1 MDDPE
6 TIKAKSAT
14 SQNQLP
20 TKDSNAS
27 MPSPVVNLLSPADGA
42 TLSAS
47 TRSMPPSSHP
57 SPPASS
63 DATRKVTRTPGG
75 FIGKYI
81 KAYFASL
88 LTVGVIMPVVASLI
102 AVGLYLASGSPIP
115 LFGLQSNSPWYVPL
129 YGSLLAVILWLAV
142 AIPFSTLCTA
152 QGANS
157 RNYNLLRSR
166 LHQLK
171 ASLGLKDYAD
181 GSYEEINSIET
192 VMNHAGFNEH
202 NKHQRDVL
210 KEAYACCIDIS
221 RKLYKSPAGLPWI
234 IGTGY
239 NSAWALLHHA
249 EEVMIEVQDVEN
261 LVRGAKHDFL
271 AIEGSKMNGQDELL
285 GDVVQAISMLKPE
298 ALVYFKEHQPSKSGV
313 AFSQLTQLIQQSNR
327 SPLAAQTSDKSDTA
341 DLAAQASGKNGAA
354 DQTAQAPD
362 KDSIESTIRARGEA
376 VARVMLREVRGTLNN
391 FRDQR
396 WEGIVRQRSRLMM
409 SIVVTGIITHA
420 LLCVITLTNPP
431 PVLRLNLLAAALFYI
446 IGAASGVFV
455 RFYSESQG
463 GASVDDFGLSTTRLM
478 AIPLLSGLAGVG
490 GVFVLG
496 GLAILGGPALF
507 NVNTAQSMTFGLSR
521 LFSPDPQFLLAAAI
535 FGVTPNL
542 LIKGLQQKAQE
553 YESEL
558 KSSKAAET
566 QAVSART

>member
-6 TIKAKSAT
+6 TIKAQSTA
-14 SQNQLP
+14 SQVQLP
-20 TKDSNAS
+20 VADSNA
-27 MPSPVVNLLSPADGA
+27 
-42 TLSAS
+42 
-47 TRSMPPSSHP
+47 PPSSPGSNSHSSTDTATSPAPSRSTPPTSHP
-57 SPPASS
+57 SELESS
-63 DATRKVTRTPGG
+63 DATRKVTRTLGDSV
-75 FIGKYI
+75 GKYI

-88 LTVGVIMPVVASLI
+88 LTVGVIMPVVASFI

-129 YGSLLAVILWLAV
+129 YGSLLAVILWLVA
-142 AIPFSTLCTA
+142 AIPFCSMCTA

-181 GSYEEINSIET
+181 GSYEEINTIET
-192 VMNHAGFNEH
+192 VMSHAGFNGYT
-202 NKHQRDVL
+202 KHQRDVL

-239 NSAWALLHHA
+239 NSVWALLHHA
-249 EEVMIEVQDVEN
+249 EEVMVEVQDVES

-271 AIEGSKMNGQDELL
+271 AIEGSKLNGQDELL
-285 GDVVQAISMLKPE
+285 GDVVQAISVLKPE
-298 ALVYFKEHQPSKSGV
+298 ALVYFKEHQPGKSGL
-313 AFSQLTQLIQQSNR
+313 ALSQLTQLIQQSNR
-327 SPLAAQTSDKSDTA
+327 SPLAAQTSDNSDAA
-341 DLAAQASGKNGAA
+341 DLTAQASGKNGAA
-354 DQTAQAPD
+354 DQTAQASG
-362 KDSIESTIRARGEA
+362 KDSIESATRARGEA
-376 VARVMLREVRGTLNN
+376 VARVMLREVRSTLNN

-420 LLCVITLTNPP
+420 LLCVIALTNPP
-431 PVLRLNLLAAALFYI
+431 PFLRLNLVAAALFYI
-446 IGAASGVFV
+446 IGAVAGVFV

-463 GASVDDFGLSTTRLM
+463 GSSVDDFGLSTTRLM

-490 GVFVLG
+490 GVFALG

-507 NVNTAQSMTFGLSR
+507 NINTAQSMSFGLGR
-521 LFSPDPQFLLAAAI
+521 LFSPDPQFLLAAAV

-542 LIKGLQQKAQE
+542 LIKGLQQKANE

-558 KSSKAAET
+558 KSSKAAEP
-566 QAVSART
+566 QAGSAKP

>member
-1 MDDPE
+1 MPE
-6 TIKAKSAT
+6 
-14 SQNQLP
+14 
-20 TKDSNAS
+20 
-27 MPSPVVNLLSPADGA
+27 
-42 TLSAS
+42 
-47 TRSMPPSSHP
+47 
-57 SPPASS
+57 
-63 DATRKVTRTPGG
+63 
-75 FIGKYI
+75 
-81 KAYFASL
+81 
-88 LTVGVIMPVVASLI
+88 
-102 AVGLYLASGSPIP
+102 
-115 LFGLQSNSPWYVPL
+115 
-129 YGSLLAVILWLAV
+129 
-142 AIPFSTLCTA
+142 
-152 QGANS
+152 
-157 RNYNLLRSR
+157 
-166 LHQLK
+166 
-171 ASLGLKDYAD
+171 
-181 GSYEEINSIET
+181 
-192 VMNHAGFNEH
+192 
-202 NKHQRDVL
+202 
-210 KEAYACCIDIS
+210 
-221 RKLYKSPAGLPWI
+221 
-234 IGTGY
+234 
-239 NSAWALLHHA
+239 
-249 EEVMIEVQDVEN
+249 
-261 LVRGAKHDFL
+261 
-271 AIEGSKMNGQDELL
+271 
-285 GDVVQAISMLKPE
+285 
-298 ALVYFKEHQPSKSGV
+298 
-313 AFSQLTQLIQQSNR
+313 LIQQSNR
-327 SPLAAQTSDKSDTA
+327 SPLATQTSDKSDAA
-341 DLAAQASGKNGAA
+341 DPAAQASGKNGAA
-354 DQTAQAPD
+354 DQTAQAPGR
-362 KDSIESTIRARGEA
+362 DSIESTTRARGEA

-507 NVNTAQSMTFGLSR
+507 NINTAQSMSFGLAR

-566 QAVSART
+566 QAVSVRT

>member
-1 MDDPE
+1 MLCASSRSEKQQMDDPE

-20 TKDSNAS
+20 TKDSSAS

-42 TLSAS
+42 TSSAS
-47 TRSMPPSSHP
+47 TRSMPPSS
-57 SPPASS
+57 PASS
-63 DATRKVTRTPGG
+63 DATRKVMRTPGDS
-75 FIGKYI
+75 IEKYI

-88 LTVGVIMPVVASLI
+88 LTVGVIMPVLASLI

-129 YGSLLAVILWLAV
+129 YGSLLAAILWLVV
-142 AIPFSTLCTA
+142 ALPFCSLCTA

-171 ASLGLKDYAD
+171 AGLGLKDYAD
-181 GSYEEINSIET
+181 GSYEEINTIET
-192 VMNHAGFNEH
+192 IMNHAGFNEH

-239 NSAWALLHHA
+239 NTAWALLHHA

-285 GDVVQAISMLKPE
+285 GDLVQAISMLKPE

-313 AFSQLTQLIQQSNR
+313 AFSQLTQLIQQYNR
-327 SPLAAQTSDKSDTA
+327 SPLAAQTSDKSDAA
-341 DLAAQASGKNGAA
+341 DPAAQAPG
-354 DQTAQAPD
+354 
-362 KDSIESTIRARGEA
+362 KDSIESTTRARGEA
-376 VARVMLREVRGTLNN
+376 VARVMLREVR
-391 FRDQR
+391 
-396 WEGIVRQRSRLMM
+396 
-409 SIVVTGIITHA
+409 
-420 LLCVITLTNPP
+420 
-431 PVLRLNLLAAALFYI
+431 
-446 IGAASGVFV
+446 
-455 RFYSESQG
+455 
-463 GASVDDFGLSTTRLM
+463 
-478 AIPLLSGLAGVG
+478 
-490 GVFVLG
+490 
-496 GLAILGGPALF
+496 
-507 NVNTAQSMTFGLSR
+507 
-521 LFSPDPQFLLAAAI
+521 
-535 FGVTPNL
+535 
-542 LIKGLQQKAQE
+542 
-553 YESEL
+553 
-558 KSSKAAET
+558 
-566 QAVSART
+566 

>member
-1 MDDPE
+1 MDNPE

-20 TKDSNAS
+20 TKGSSAS
-27 MPSPVVNLLSPADGA
+27 MPSPVVNLLSPAHGA
-42 TLSAS
+42 TSSAS
-47 TRSMPPSSHP
+47 SRSM
-57 SPPASS
+57 PPASS
-63 DATRKVTRTPGG
+63 DATRKVTRTLGDS
-75 FIGKYI
+75 IGKYI

-102 AVGLYLASGSPIP
+102 AVGLYLTSSSPIP
-115 LFGLQSNSPWYVPL
+115 LFGLQSNSPWYVPV
-129 YGSLLAVILWLAV
+129 YGSLLAAILWLVV
-142 AIPFSTLCTA
+142 ALPFCFMCTA

-181 GSYEEINSIET
+181 GSYEEINTIET
-192 VMNHAGFNEH
+192 IMNHAGFNEH

-285 GDVVQAISMLKPE
+285 GDLVQAISMLKSE

-313 AFSQLTQLIQQSNR
+313 ALSQLTQLIQQSNR
-327 SPLAAQTSDKSDTA
+327 SPLAAQTSDKSDAA
-341 DLAAQASGKNGAA
+341 DPAAQASGKNGAA
-354 DQTAQAPD
+354 DQTPQAPG
-362 KDSIESTIRARGEA
+362 KDSIESTIQARGEA
-376 VARVMLREVRGTLNN
+376 VARVMLREVN
-391 FRDQR
+391 QR

-431 PVLRLNLLAAALFYI
+431 PVLRLNLLAAALFYM
-446 IGAASGVFV
+446 IGAAAGVFV

-463 GASVDDFGLSTTRLM
+463 GSSVDDFGLSTTRLM

-507 NVNTAQSMTFGLSR
+507 NVNTAQSITFGLSR

-566 QAVSART
+566 QAGGSKS